1 MPMTARIARNAIWQI
16 AKSTEV
22 SSPQIADPRR
32 SSGSNAERLRVR
44 GVASP
49 TAGVA
54 MASS

>member
-1 MPMTARIARNAIWQI
+1 MTARIARNAIWQI

-32 SSGSNAERLRVR
+32 SSGSKAERLRVR

>member
-1 MPMTARIARNAIWQI
+1 MTARIARYAIWTI

-22 SSPQIADPRR
+22 SRPQIADPRR
-32 SSGSNAERLRVR
+32 RRGSNAERLRVR
-44 GVASP
+44 GEASP

>member
-1 MPMTARIARNAIWQI
+1 MPMTARIARYAIWTI

-22 SSPQIADPRR
+22 SRPQIADPRR
-32 SSGSNAERLRVR
+32 RRGSNAERLRVR
-44 GVASP
+44 GEASP